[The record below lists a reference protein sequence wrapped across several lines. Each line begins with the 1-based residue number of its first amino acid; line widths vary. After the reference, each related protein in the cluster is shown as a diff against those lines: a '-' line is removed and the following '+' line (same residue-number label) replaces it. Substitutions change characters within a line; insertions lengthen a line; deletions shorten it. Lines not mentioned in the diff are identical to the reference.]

1 MRQLTSQGSHKPRGR
16 SLGGSSVE
24 SGHAPRVLVIEDN
37 ASQGANF
44 TVLLE
49 LDGFEVNLA
58 ESFGHAF
65 AQWGGHDV
73 DAIVLDR
80 KLPDGTADELLPRV
94 RELLGDV
101 PIIIVTGYADL
112 DGAITALRHGAE
124 DYLTKPVD
132 PGVLRSVV
140 RRVVENNRMRKELRQ
155 AREQLQLFVDNTA
168 DAICLLD
175 AEGRV
180 SQWNR
185 AAQRMTGY
193 EEEEI
198 LGRSFAHFFGDA
210 DVESGEPERLLKTAM
225 GAEGFAEDEGWRFR
239 KDGTR
244 LRASSTVTA
253 LRDGDGTLRGFSHVM
268 RDLTERHSL
277 EEQLR
282 QAQRMESV
290 GRLAGGVAHDFN
302 NLLAAIQGSSELLL
316 DRLPEGDR
324 SRRAAERICKAAE
337 RGAALTQQ
345 LLALSR
351 RHPQRPEILD
361 LNAIVAE
368 MRDLVT
374 RLLGEDIELSVDLA
388 SRLPRVE
395 LDPTHI
401 DQILMNLVVNARDAM
416 PAGGSLEIG
425 TKRVE
430 LAPSEAERLE
440 LTPGHYAELRVRDSG
455 HGMNAETLSKI
466 FEPFFTTKSPGKGTG
481 LGLSTVFGLVKQS
494 QGSIAVESEPG
505 HGTTVRIYLP
515 TASRRMSRR
524 EKMPPSTPNGVRG
537 HETVLIVED
546 DQLLREI
553 TCEVLGAAGYS
564 VQCANTPDE
573 AIRLSR
579 TGEERID
586 LVLSD
591 VVMPQ
596 MNGLDL
602 IERLRERHPDLRV
615 LLMSGYSQTDLKDR
629 VALDPDTPLISKP
642 FSNQALTDQIRG
654 ILDA

>member
-1 MRQLTSQGSHKPRGR
+1 VER
-16 SLGGSSVE
+16 SR
-24 SGHAPRVLVIEDN
+24 APRVLVIEDN
-37 ASQGANF
+37 SSQGANF
-44 TVLLE
+44 ADLLE

-58 ESFGHAF
+58 ESFGRAF
-65 AQWGGHDV
+65 AEWGGGDV

-80 KLPDGTADELLPRV
+80 KLPDGNADELLPRV
-94 RELLGDV
+94 RELLGDA

-112 DGAITALRHGAE
+112 DGAVTALRYGAE

-140 RRVVENNRMRKELRQ
+140 RRVVEDSRMRKELRQ
-155 AREQLQLFVDNTA
+155 AREQLQLFVDSTT
-168 DAICLLD
+168 DAVCLLD
-175 AEGRV
+175 AQGRV

-193 EEEEI
+193 EEAEI
-198 LGRSFAHFFGDA
+198 LGRSFARFFSKA
-210 DVESGEPERLLKTAM
+210 DVASGTPERLLKTAT
-225 GAEGFAEDEGWRFR
+225 GVEGFAEEEGWRFR
-239 KDGTR
+239 KDGTQ
-244 LRASSTVTA
+244 LRANSAVTA
-253 LRDGDGTLRGFSHVM
+253 LRDRDGTLRGFSYVM

-282 QAQRMESV
+282 QAQKMESV

-324 SRRAAERICKAAE
+324 SRRAAERICKAAD

-361 LNAIVAE
+361 LNVIVGE

-395 LDPTHI
+395 IDPTHI

-425 TKRVE
+425 TERVD
-430 LAPSEAERLE
+430 LAPPEAGRLE
-440 LTPGHYAELRVRDSG
+440 LTPGHYLELRVRDSG
-455 HGMNAETLSKI
+455 HGMDAETLSKI

-494 QGSIAVESEPG
+494 HGSIAVESEPG
-505 HGTTVRIYLP
+505 QGTTVRVYLP
-515 TASRRMSRR
+515 AAGRQVSRRRKR
-524 EKMPPSTPNGVRG
+524 PPSAPNGVRG
-537 HETVLIVED
+537 NETVLIVED

-553 TCEVLGAAGYS
+553 TCEVLGGAGYS
-564 VQCANTPDE
+564 VLCANTPGD
-573 AIRLSR
+573 AIRLS
-579 TGEERID
+579 EACKERID

-602 IERLRERHPDLRV
+602 AKRLRERHPDLR
-615 LLMSGYSQTDLKDR
+615 LLFMSGYSQTDLEDR
-629 VALDPDTPLISKP
+629 VALEPDTPLIPKP
-642 FSNQALTDQIRG
+642 FSNQALTDQIRE